1 MKSINSLKINTN
13 ASWEEEET
21 GQSGAAESILKSEVN
36 YDLLQLAGILLPSS
50 VFFFT
55 GNSQL
60 LFCTIFKLFR
70 QRQTASEK
78 KWMILLLI
86 CFCSVFRYFFF
97 CFQFHCCSL
106 QRDIPRILFFKLLQI
121 YPRVKILAWKSFRNS
136 SFGSIFVMRKG
147 FGQDRFHICYFFGIS
162 FDRRCQRLDPL
173 LRTLCVV
180 SQISRLRRRCDCLR
194 SSEG

>member
-13 ASWEEEET
+13 ASWGEEET

-50 VFFFT
+50 VFFSLEILSFFSARYSSYFDN
-55 GNSQL
+55 GKRLVRKNEWFFFWSASV
-60 LFCTIFKLFR
+60 LFF
-70 QRQTASEK
+70 Q
-78 KWMILLLI
+78 
-86 CFCSVFRYFFF
+86 YFFF
-97 CFQFHCCSL
+97 CFQFHCRSL
-106 QRDIPRILFFKLLQI
+106 QRDNPRILFFKLLQI

-136 SFGSIFVMRKG
+136 SFGSILVMRKG

-194 SSEG
+194 SSEE